1 MKNFYI
7 ALILFIF
14 SVFLFSC
21 SNKYLPYKKF
31 YYFKSADGRP
41 EYSNL
46 NYWAAHPWK
55 HDPSDSVPLPLI
67 NSEYK
72 DSMVDVFYLHPTTYT
87 GTKKEI
93 NAAIDDALLN
103 AKTDY
108 YPVLYQASV
117 FNEQC
122 RVFAPRYR
130 QAHISTFF
138 KRDKYADHAL
148 DTAYEDLKNA
158 FEYYLKNWNNGRP
171 IIIAGHSQGALLAEK
186 LLNEYFE
193 DKPLANRL
201 VVAYILGWAIPKNYF
216 TSITVCKDSLQT
228 GCVCGWRTYRKGYN
242 PVYLKNENGNSWVTN
257 PLNWSTETT
266 YADKKENKGS
276 VLRDFNKIYKST
288 TDAQISNALL
298 YVSKPK
304 FPGSFFYFTKNY
316 HVGDIN
322 LFYVNLRENI
332 RQRIMAFWKQ

>member
-1 MKNFYI
+1 M
-7 ALILFIF
+7 
-14 SVFLFSC
+14 
-21 SNKYLPYKKF
+21 PYKKF
-31 YYFKSADGRP
+31 YNFKSANGRP

-67 NSEYK
+67 NSVYK
-72 DSMVDVFYLHPTTYT
+72 DSVVDVLYLHPTTYT
-87 GTKKEI
+87 GTKKGV

-186 LLNEYFE
+186 ILKEYFE
-193 DKPLANRL
+193 EKPLKNKL
-201 VVAYILGWAIPKNYF
+201 VVAYTLGWPVPKDMF
-216 TSITVCKDSLQT
+216 ASMEMCKDSLQT
-228 GCVCGWRTYRKGYN
+228 GCLCGWRTFRNGYV
-242 PVYLKNENGNSWVTN
+242 PSYLKKENGNSYVTN
-257 PLNWSTETT
+257 PLTWTVTNE
-266 YADKKENKGS
+266 AAGKALNKGS
-276 VLRDFNKIYKST
+276 VLTKFNKVYKHT
-288 TDAQISNALL
+288 TGARTENGFL
-298 YVSKPK
+298 YISKPK
-304 FPGSFFYFTKNY
+304 FPWGFLYFTKNY
-316 HVGDIN
+316 HIGDIN
-322 LFYVNLRENI
+322 LFYVNLQEDIKR
-332 RQRIMAFWKQ
+332 RIGLFWK

>member
-1 MKNFYI
+1 M
-7 ALILFIF
+7 
-14 SVFLFSC
+14 
-21 SNKYLPYKKF
+21 PYKKF
-31 YYFKSADGRP
+31 YNFKSANGRP

-67 NSEYK
+67 NSVYK
-72 DSMVDVFYLHPTTYT
+72 DSVVDVLYLHPTTYT
-87 GTKKEI
+87 GTKKGV

-138 KRDKYADHAL
+138 KKDKYADHAL

-186 LLNEYFE
+186 LLKEYFE